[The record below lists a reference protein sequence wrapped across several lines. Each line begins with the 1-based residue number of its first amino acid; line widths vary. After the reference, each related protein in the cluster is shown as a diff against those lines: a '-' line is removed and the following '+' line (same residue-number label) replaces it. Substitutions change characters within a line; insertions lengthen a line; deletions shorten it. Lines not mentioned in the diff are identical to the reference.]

1 VSLLAVDMGSTN
13 CKAIAFSEDGRVLCR
28 KVFSYAAESSHSSS
42 TEVAPE
48 RFWQALAAVTQAIAA
63 EVKRDPVEV
72 LAISSHGETIVPV
85 DSRQRITR
93 PAILNVDN
101 RAIEEATWL
110 AREIGKKRIFDITG
124 LTVHSM
130 YPLAKIL
137 WLRKNEPDAYTSSAQ
152 FLALPTYL
160 LTRMGLPAYVD
171 FSLASRFLAFD
182 ICNLKWSLDLLS
194 HCELNAG
201 QFPIAVPAGTIA
213 GTLEARVA
221 NELGLPRSALV
232 VVGGHDQ
239 PCAALGS
246 GVLDTGRV
254 SASLGTYECLVSASE
269 SPALSDASLAANLN
283 TYCHVV
289 PGRYVTLAYF
299 PSGIMI
305 EWFLHVI
312 ACSGE
317 TNPAASFDSLC
328 AALERS
334 GPPGPTGLCI
344 TPHLLGTCNP
354 DFDPAATGVISGI
367 RPTTSR
373 SDLYKGILEGIAC
386 EFASMAELLERA
398 SGKFN
403 DVYISG
409 GGARS
414 RLGLTLRSSLAARK
428 LHLMRCPEAVCLGT
442 AILAG
447 TAAGKYASLAQ
458 AVEQMVQVT
467 ETIVPDA
474 AIAHSYKAQMEQY
487 QLLYSSLAAL
497 RRAQAT
503 CSKGERND

>member
-13 CKAIAFSEDGRVLCR
+13 CKAIAFSEDGRVLSL
-28 KVFSYAAESSHSSS
+28 KTSSYSAESSHSSA
-42 TEVAPE
+42 TEIAPE
-48 RFWQALAAVTQAIAA
+48 RFWQALVAVTRGIAA
-63 EVKRDPVEV
+63 EVNRDPVEV
-72 LAISSHGETIVPV
+72 LAISSHGETLVPV
-85 DSRQRITR
+85 DSQHRVIR

-101 RAIEEATWL
+101 RAVREAGWL
-110 AREIGKKRIFDITG
+110 TREIGRKKIFDVTG

-137 WLRKNEPDAYTSSAQ
+137 WLRQNEPDAYVSSAQ

-171 FSLASRFLAFD
+171 YSLASRFLAFD
-182 ICNLKWSLDLLS
+182 ICKLTWSAELLS
-194 HCELNAG
+194 LCELNAE

-213 GTLEARVA
+213 GELEARVA
-221 NELGLPRSALV
+221 DELELPPSTLV

-246 GVLDTGRV
+246 GVLEQGRV

-289 PGRYVTLAYF
+289 PDRYVTLAYF
-299 PSGIMI
+299 PSGIMV
-305 EWFLHVI
+305 EWFLHLI
-312 ACSGE
+312 GLSAE
-317 TNPAASFDSLC
+317 PNRTTSFDDLC
-328 AALERS
+328 AALEAHA
-334 GPPGPTGLCI
+334 PAGPTGLCI

-367 RPTTSR
+367 RPTTNR
-373 SDLYKGILEGIAC
+373 SDFYKAILEGIAC
-386 EFASMAELLERA
+386 EFAGMAQLLEKA
-398 SGKFN
+398 SGEFK

-409 GGARS
+409 GGVRS
-414 RLGLTLRSSLAARK
+414 RLGVTLRSALAARG

-447 TAAGKYASLAQ
+447 TAVGKYKSLVQ
-458 AVEQMVQVT
+458 AVEQMVHVT
-467 ETIVPDA
+467 ETIVPDG
-474 AIAHSYKAQMEQY
+474 AIADSYKAQIEQY
-487 QLLYSSLAAL
+487 RLLYSSLAPL
-497 RRAQAT
+497 RRAQES